1 VDVPEYRKGL
11 LILAEGFSVVLMQIL
26 VVALLF
32 QFFRYVLLDKVV
44 LLSELDV
51 LFGVVEP

>member
-11 LILAEGFSVVLMQIL
+11 LILAEGFSVVLKQIL

-51 LFGVVEP
+51 LFGVVET

>member
-1 VDVPEYRKGL
+1 VDVPEYRKSL
-11 LILAEGFSVVLMQIL
+11 LILAEGFSVVLKQIL

-51 LFGVVEP
+51 LFGVVET

>member
-11 LILAEGFSVVLMQIL
+11 LILAESFSVVLKQIL

-51 LFGVVEP
+51 LFGVVET